1 MYKHKLITEGSPIS
15 KDYRVNNKIR
25 VPEVRVVG
33 PDGQQIGVLPIA
45 EALRQAE
52 DKGLDLV
59 EIVPEAKPPVCKI
72 IDFGKFLYHEEKNKK
87 EARKKQHEVK
97 VKEVRLGPKIGEHD
111 YLVKFNHAKEFLAHK
126 DKVRVSMRFRG
137 REMAH
142 IDIGRRVIDRFM
154 LEIADV
160 AVIEQQPKLEGNTM
174 VALLSPKSTA

>member
-1 MYKHKLITEGSPIS
+1 LWQKAPSNQYKLLTEGSPIS

-72 IDFGKFLYHEEKNKK
+72 IDSGSSFTTRRRTRRRPG
-87 EARKKQHEVK
+87 RSSTRSRSRRSVW
-97 VKEVRLGPKIGEHD
+97 GPRS
-111 YLVKFNHAKEFLAHK
+111 A
-126 DKVRVSMRFRG
+126 
-137 REMAH
+137 
-142 IDIGRRVIDRFM
+142 
-154 LEIADV
+154 
-160 AVIEQQPKLEGNTM
+160 NTI
-174 VALLSPKSTA
+174 TW

>member
-1 MYKHKLITEGSPIS
+1 M
-15 KDYRVNNKIR
+15 
-25 VPEVRVVG
+25 VG

-52 DKGLDLV
+52 EKGLDLV
-59 EIVPEAKPPVCKI
+59 EIVPEARPPVCKI

-97 VKEVRLGPKIGEHD
+97 VKEIRLGPKIGEHD
-111 YLVKFNHAKEFLAHK
+111 YLVKFNHAKDFLVHK

-142 IDIGRRVIDRFM
+142 IDIGRKVIDRFL
-154 LEIADV
+154 LEISDV
-160 AVIEQQPKLEGNTM
+160 ALIEQQAKLEGNTM
-174 VALLSPKSTA
+174 VALLSPRNTT